1 VPPSGRERDV
11 YDAVTLLLER
21 IAGGESAA
29 RAEVVPLL
37 YDELRRLAR
46 ARMAHLAPGQ
56 TLQPTAL
63 VHEAFLRLEGHP
75 SRDWQSRRNFF
86 FAASRAMH
94 DILVESARR
103 KGSLKRGGALQ
114 RINLEGIDPPIEAP
128 TTDMLQLESA
138 LARLAA
144 EDPDGHEI
152 VMLRYFAGLTMEEVA
167 ATVGVSLSTVERR
180 WRFLRSWLGARLEED
195 RGE

>member
-1 VPPSGRERDV
+1 VPPSGREQDI

-21 IAGGESAA
+21 IAGGESGA

-75 SRDWQSRRNFF
+75 ARDWQSRRHFF

-114 RINLEGIDPPIEAP
+114 RIDLDGLDPPIEAP
-128 TTDMLQLESA
+128 ATDMLQLELA

-167 ATVGVSLSTVERR
+167 ATLGVSLSTIERR
-180 WRFLRSWLGARLEED
+180 WRFLRSWLGARLEEY